1 MPTLLEKWTADAVA
15 KERTVFE
22 RRTADA
28 VAKERTEM
36 GRDYILS
43 ILREKFNR
51 IPQDT
56 EQAILGMNDP
66 VALKS
71 WAVRASMSQTL
82 DEFVEAL
89 RK

>member
-15 KERTVFE
+15 KGRTVFE
-22 RRTADA
+22 VRTAEA
-28 VAKERTEM
+28 VAKKETEM

-51 IPQDT
+51 IPKDT
-56 EQAILGMNDP
+56 EQAILAMNDP
-66 VALKS
+66 IALQS

-82 DEFVEAL
+82 DEFLEAFNS
-89 RK
+89 